1 MTLLDEIIAA
11 AVDEKVPIGTLLR
24 KCLVLEQ
31 QVKNE
36 KFRAW
41 LDRELDG
48 YDQVEELPSYRVF
61 NCVNKGLFIGIAMRM
76 NDQPIPIH
84 VMEKKDRELIEKVYL
99 QQPAASYEGRPDNSA
114 NASLPWNPILTAKY
128 QTKFFKDED
137 LVLNRAWQ
145 EIPGSILVGLLEQ
158 IRTRV
163 LRFALELKDNL
174 PPNAADA
181 KQVSAAVVERSVV
194 NNIYGGNILIA
205 SHAENIS
212 QMAHTTIAVGDIEG
226 LKRALSTLGVT
237 DEGLKKLEA
246 DIKADKTIGP
256 RIQGWLAN
264 IGQYLGKEGAKA
276 GIDVAKKLATK
287 WILQHYGMDLG

>member
-1 MTLLDEIIAA
+1 M
-11 AVDEKVPIGTLLR
+11 
-24 KCLVLEQ
+24 
-31 QVKNE
+31 
-36 KFRAW
+36 
-41 LDRELDG
+41 
-48 YDQVEELPSYRVF
+48 
-61 NCVNKGLFIGIAMRM
+61 
-76 NDQPIPIH
+76 
-84 VMEKKDRELIEKVYL
+84 
-99 QQPAASYEGRPDNSA
+99 
-114 NASLPWNPILTAKY
+114 
-128 QTKFFKDED
+128 
-137 LVLNRAWQ
+137 
-145 EIPGSILVGLLEQ
+145 
-158 IRTRV
+158 

-246 DIKADKTIGP
+246 DIKTDEINGHPSIGP
-256 RIQGWLAN
+256 RIKGWIAN
-264 IGQYLGKEGAKA
+264 IGQYLGKEGAKV
-276 GIDVAKKLATK
+276 GINVMKKLATK

>member
-1 MTLLDEIIAA
+1 MAQLDDIIDA

-31 QVKNE
+31 QVKNK

-48 YDQVEELPSYRVF
+48 YDQMEELPPYRVI
-61 NCVNKGLFIGIAMRM
+61 NCENKGLFIGTTVRS
-76 NDQPIPIH
+76 
-84 VMEKKDRELIEKVYL
+84 E
-99 QQPAASYEGRPDNSA
+99 
-114 NASLPWNPILTAKY
+114 
-128 QTKFFKDED
+128 
-137 LVLNRAWQ
+137 
-145 EIPGSILVGLLEQ
+145 EIPGSVLVGLLEQ

-174 PPNAADA
+174 PPDAADP

-194 NNIYGGNILIA
+194 NIIYGGNILIA
-205 SHAENIS
+205 SHAENVS

-246 DIKADKTIGP
+246 DIKADKTNGKPSIGP
-256 RIQGWLAN
+256 RIKAWLAN

-276 GIDVAKKLATK
+276 GIDVTKKLATK